1 MSASK
6 DEFLEP
12 LKNKWFD
19 KGLKKIAYY
28 DGTSR
33 ELFLFIYAFQKF
45 CGTKASCG
53 PEKGAEC
60 KLARSTAWTRLDNNG
75 NGIVSLAETGKFI
88 QDHLILFY
96 TGDEKALEVGKDEAE
111 ALYKHFYPCFIRAFL
126 DAADYGPATKISGTN
141 NRYATKTADGDD
153 YVQFA
158 EFRLL
163 LTYLCIYATIYEA
176 FANVDGGG
184 VGVDVTDDRR
194 VTEAEW
200 TENVASLAGHPLL
213 SLAVSATLP
222 PAKVFKAMDG
232 DGKGKVLLG
241 EFSKYVEDFE
251 FSLGSRWGKLLN
263 AGESEDVVSTGA
275 TLKAE
280 YAGGDDE
287 GY

>member
-1 MSASK
+1 MSDK
-6 DEFLEP
+6 GEFLDKCD
-12 LKNKWFD
+12 LKWFD
-19 KGLKKIAYY
+19 KGLKSIAYH

-33 ELFLFIYAFQKF
+33 QLFLFIFAFQKF
-45 CGTKASCG
+45 CGTTKSCG
-53 PEKGAEC
+53 AEKG
-60 KLARSTAWTRLDNNG
+60 KQSKIARSAAWKVLDNNG

-96 TGDEKALEVGKDEAE
+96 TSDEKALGVGKDEAE

-126 DAADYGPATKISGTN
+126 DAADYGPATKVTGTN

-163 LTYLCIYATIYEA
+163 LSYLCIYGTIYEA

-194 VTEAEW
+194 VTEEEW
-200 TENVASLAGHPLL
+200 TKNVDSLKGHPLL

-222 PAKVFKAMDG
+222 ASDVFKAMDG

-241 EFSKYVEDFE
+241 EFSRYVEDFE
-251 FSLGSRWGKLLN
+251 FDLKSRWGSLLN
-263 AGESEDVVSTGA
+263 AGEDVSTSKGA
-275 TLKAE
+275 AVKAAADA
-280 YAGGDDE
+280 AGDAD